1 LCLVD
6 ENAFEAIYLAS
17 RMGIVSWESR
27 TEKTHTWVEVA
38 RSVAGQV
45 ARDAAI
51 VVGVEEAAASE

>member
-1 LCLVD
+1 MP
-6 ENAFEAIYLAS
+6 LAALLPAA
-17 RMGIVSWESR
+17 V
-27 TEKTHTWVEVA
+27 VVA